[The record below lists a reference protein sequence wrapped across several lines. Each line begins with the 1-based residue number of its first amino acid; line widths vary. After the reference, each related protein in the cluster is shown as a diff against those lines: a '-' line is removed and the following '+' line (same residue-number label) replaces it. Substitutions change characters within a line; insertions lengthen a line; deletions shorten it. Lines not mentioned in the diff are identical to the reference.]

1 MFSFLILVLIH
12 LFCAGYYLITDIVK
26 NNKVDYK
33 MVIVIILAIIAIYLK
48 SINL

>member
-1 MFSFLILVLIH
+1 MLSFLILVLIH
-12 LFCAGYYLITDIVK
+12 LFSACYYLITDIIK

-33 MVIVIILAIIAIYLK
+33 MIIVIILAVIAIYLK

>member
-12 LFCAGYYLITDIVK
+12 LFIACYYLVTDIIK

-33 MVIVIILAIIAIYLK
+33 MIVVIILVIIAIYLK

>member
-1 MFSFLILVLIH
+1 MFSFLILVLIY
-12 LFCAGYYLITDIVK
+12 LFTAGYYLVTDIIK

-33 MVIVIILAIIAIYLK
+33 MVVVIILAIIALYLK

>member
-1 MFSFLILVLIH
+1 MFSFLILVL
-12 LFCAGYYLITDIVK
+12 LYFAVACYYLITDIIK

-33 MVIVIILAIIAIYLK
+33 MVIAIILLIIAIYLK

>member
-1 MFSFLILVLIH
+1 MLSFLILVLIY
-12 LFCAGYYLITDIVK
+12 FCTACYYLITDIIK

-33 MVIVIILAIIAIYLK
+33 MIIVIILLIIAIYLK